1 MGRLTCM
8 LLLFAVSYIRLCSKA
23 FGVYAQTIVVQE
35 IFGHTLELLR
45 GIKYIF
51 KYGITHCFQSTS
63 IYLSL
68 FICLHVVL
76 TDNWFLFVAGIMY
89 FITPFLCLLVWQ
101 LYITCYLNVSNINTL
116 QGGRIN

>member
-1 MGRLTCM
+1 MQGKPQGGGTGKNVENHVR
-8 LLLFAVSYIRLCSKA
+8 
-23 FGVYAQTIVVQE
+23 VYAQTIVVQK
-35 IFGHTLELLR
+35 IFGHTLEFLR
-45 GIKYIF
+45 GIKYLF

-76 TDNWFLFVAGIMY
+76 IDKWFLFVARIMY

-101 LYITCYLNVSNINTL
+101 LYVTCHLNVSNINTL
-116 QGGRIN
+116 QGRIIGTYVW